1 MASFRRT
8 MLKSKIHR
16 ATVTHADLHYVG
28 SLTIDLD
35 LLEAADLLPGELVT
49 VVNINTGDRFETYAI
64 AGERG
69 SGVMGV
75 NGAAAR
81 LAAAGDL
88 VIVISW
94 ASVESTDAAAFA
106 PRVVHV
112 DAANRIVELGADPAS
127 AVTEGLVSPPYAIV
141 G

>member
-1 MASFRRT
+1 MAGFRRT
-8 MLKSKIHR
+8 MLKSKVHR

-28 SLTIDLD
+28 SLTVDLE
-35 LLEAADLLPGELVT
+35 LLEAADILPGELVT

-64 AGERG
+64 AGGRG
-69 SGVMGV
+69 SGVIGV

-112 DAANRIVELGADPAS
+112 DAANGIIELGADPAA
-127 AVTEGLVSPPYAIV
+127 AVADGVVSPPHAIV